1 MNQDQSST
9 PHPPSGQAS
18 EPLLHPSWLTHLR
31 AHFQTPAMRA
41 LKQFLVEEQRVA
53 QVYPPNRLMFNALN
67 STPLDAV
74 RVVIL
79 GQDPYHGPGQAHGLS
94 FSVPRGVRPPPSLQN
109 IFQELVNDL
118 GIPAPT
124 SGELTEW
131 ARRGVLLLNTALTVR
146 ARSANS
152 HRGKGWEGF
161 TDEVIRVVSRERSAV
176 VFILWGRNAREK
188 RALIDTSR
196 HLIIESPHPSPYS
209 ANSGF
214 FGSRPFSRA
223 NAFLSERGAPIDW
236 RLY

>member
-1 MNQDQSST
+1 
-9 PHPPSGQAS
+9 
-18 EPLLHPSWLTHLR
+18 
-31 AHFQTPAMRA
+31 MRA